1 MKEIKAFIR
10 PEVLD
15 DVLDPLYA
23 HPEIPGVTISNVR
36 GFGRATGR
44 ERARDRAEV
53 QMLKLECI
61 VPDSLLEEAL
71 TIIREHAR
79 TGRSGDGKIA
89 VYDVIEAVRISTGR
103 RITE

>member
-10 PEVLD
+10 PDALD

-36 GFGRATGR
+36 GFGRTVGR
-44 ERARDRAEV
+44 GNEGGLAEV

-61 VPDSLLEEAL
+61 VPDSLLEVVL
-71 TIIREHAR
+71 TIVREHAR
-79 TGRSGDGKIA
+79 SGRSGDGKIA
-89 VYDVIEAVRISTGR
+89 VYDVIEAVSIRTGR
-103 RITE
+103 RIED